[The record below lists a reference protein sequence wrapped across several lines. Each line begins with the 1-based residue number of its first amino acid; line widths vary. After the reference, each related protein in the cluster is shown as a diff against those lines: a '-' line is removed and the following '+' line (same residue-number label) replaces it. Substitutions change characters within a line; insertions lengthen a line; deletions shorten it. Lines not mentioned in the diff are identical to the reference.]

1 LPGCVSEPFK
11 RGWEFS
17 GYGRKGTLM
26 ICLALLLITLHSS
39 HSTLVTSNPHV
50 HAPSLISR
58 RVEHHQ
64 NIPITCDAKNR
75 VADFAIAVQIAMQS
89 LNKET
94 YLDQDVPKTKLP
106 ASVESISILNDQG
119 KVTDS
124 TLSDFIDKTYH
135 LPSSGETKEGEYYI
149 QLKSNLG
156 IRWILIKTK
165 AQ

>member
-1 LPGCVSEPFK
+1 MG
-11 RGWEFS
+11 
-17 GYGRKGTLM
+17 
-26 ICLALLLITLHSS
+26 
-39 HSTLVTSNPHV
+39 
-50 HAPSLISR
+50 SR
-58 RVEHHQ
+58 RVEPQQ
-64 NIPITCDAKNR
+64 NVSAITCDAKNR

-106 ASVESISILNDQG
+106 ASVESISILDDQG
-119 KVTDS
+119 KVIDS

-149 QLKSNLG
+149 PLKSNLG

>member
-1 LPGCVSEPFK
+1 
-11 RGWEFS
+11 
-17 GYGRKGTLM
+17 M
-26 ICLALLLITLHSS
+26 ICLFVLLITLQSAHG
-39 HSTLVTSNPHV
+39 TLVTNNPHV
-50 HAPSLISR
+50 PTTYLASR
-58 RVEHHQ
+58 GVEPQ
-64 NIPITCDAKNR
+64 QKVSTITCDAKNR

-106 ASVESISILNDQG
+106 ASVESISILDDQG
-119 KVTDS
+119 KVTES

-149 QLKSNLG
+149 QIKSNLG

>member
-1 LPGCVSEPFK
+1 
-11 RGWEFS
+11 
-17 GYGRKGTLM
+17 
-26 ICLALLLITLHSS
+26 
-39 HSTLVTSNPHV
+39 
-50 HAPSLISR
+50 
-58 RVEHHQ
+58 
-64 NIPITCDAKNR
+64 
-75 VADFAIAVQIAMQS
+75 MQS

-94 YLDQDVPKTKLP
+94 YLDQDVPKTKLS
-106 ASVESISILNDQG
+106 ASVESISILDDQG

-149 QLKSNLG
+149 QIKSNLG

>member
-1 LPGCVSEPFK
+1 
-11 RGWEFS
+11 
-17 GYGRKGTLM
+17 M
-26 ICLALLLITLHSS
+26 ICLFVLLINLHSA
-39 HSTLVTSNPHV
+39 HSSSVTKNPHV
-50 HAPSLISR
+50 PAPYLASR
-58 RVEHHQ
+58 GVEPQ
-64 NIPITCDAKNR
+64 QKVSTITCDAKNR

-106 ASVESISILNDQG
+106 ASVESISILDDQG

-124 TLSDFIDKTYH
+124 TRSDFISKTYH
-135 LPSSGETKEGEYYI
+135 VPSSGETKEGEYYI
-149 QLKSNLG
+149 QLKSTLG

>member
-1 LPGCVSEPFK
+1 
-11 RGWEFS
+11 
-17 GYGRKGTLM
+17 M
-26 ICLALLLITLHSS
+26 ICLFVLLITLHSA
-39 HSTLVTSNPHV
+39 HSTLVTNNPHV
-50 HAPSLISR
+50 PAPYLASR
-58 RVEHHQ
+58 GVEPQ
-64 NIPITCDAKNR
+64 QKVSTITCDAKNR

-106 ASVESISILNDQG
+106 ASVESISILDDQG

-124 TLSDFIDKTYH
+124 TRSDLINKTYH
-135 LPSSGETKEGEYYI
+135 VPSSGETKEGGYYI
-149 QLKSNLG
+149 QLKSTLG

>member
-1 LPGCVSEPFK
+1 
-11 RGWEFS
+11 
-17 GYGRKGTLM
+17 M
-26 ICLALLLITLHSS
+26 ICLFVLLIALQSA
-39 HSTLVTSNPHV
+39 HSTSVTKNPHLP
-50 HAPSLISR
+50 APYMGSR
-58 RVEHHQ
+58 RVEPQQ
-64 NIPITCDAKNR
+64 NVSAITCDAKNR

-106 ASVESISILNDQG
+106 ASVESISILDDQG
-119 KVTDS
+119 KVIDS

-156 IRWILIKTK
+156 IRWILIKTR

>member
-1 LPGCVSEPFK
+1 
-11 RGWEFS
+11 
-17 GYGRKGTLM
+17 M
-26 ICLALLLITLHSS
+26 ICLFALLITLHSA
-39 HSTLVTSNPHV
+39 HSSSVIKNAHV
-50 HAPSLISR
+50 PAPYLISR
-58 RVEHHQ
+58 RVEPQ
-64 NIPITCDAKNR
+64 QSVSAITCDAKNR
-75 VADFAIAVQIAMQS
+75 VADFAIAIQIAMQS

-94 YLDQDVPKTKLP
+94 YLDQEFPKTKLP
-106 ASVESISILNDQG
+106 ASVESISILDDQG
-119 KVTDS
+119 KVIDS

>member
-1 LPGCVSEPFK
+1 
-11 RGWEFS
+11 
-17 GYGRKGTLM
+17 
-26 ICLALLLITLHSS
+26 
-39 HSTLVTSNPHV
+39 
-50 HAPSLISR
+50 
-58 RVEHHQ
+58 
-64 NIPITCDAKNR
+64 

-106 ASVESISILNDQG
+106 ASVESISILDDQG

-124 TLSDFIDKTYH
+124 TLSDVIDKTY

-149 QLKSNLG
+149 QIKSNLG

>member
-1 LPGCVSEPFK
+1 
-11 RGWEFS
+11 
-17 GYGRKGTLM
+17 M
-26 ICLALLLITLHSS
+26 ICLFVLLINLHSA
-39 HSTLVTSNPHV
+39 HSSSVTKNPHV
-50 HAPSLISR
+50 PSPYLISK
-58 RVEHHQ
+58 RVEPQQ
-64 NIPITCDAKNR
+64 NVSAIACDAKNR

-106 ASVESISILNDQG
+106 ASVESISILDDQG

-124 TLSDFIDKTYH
+124 TLSDFQDKTYH
-135 LPSSGETKEGEYYI
+135 LPSSGEAREGEYYI

>member
-1 LPGCVSEPFK
+1 
-11 RGWEFS
+11 
-17 GYGRKGTLM
+17 M
-26 ICLALLLITLHSS
+26 ICLFVLFITLHSA
-39 HSTLVTSNPHV
+39 HSSSVTKNPHV
-50 HAPSLISR
+50 PAPHLISR
-58 RVEHHQ
+58 RVEPEQ
-64 NIPITCDAKNR
+64 NVSAITCDAKNR
-75 VADFAIAVQIAMQS
+75 VADFAIAIQIAMQS

-94 YLDQDVPKTKLP
+94 YLDHDVPKTKLP
-106 ASVESISILNDQG
+106 ATVESISILDDQG

-149 QLKSNLG
+149 QLKSTVG